1 MALITVIEGDCSQQN
16 LWETTRL
23 NSEVPL
29 IQNLVC
35 KTRETA
41 LNLSRCRSPLGS
53 DSINLILA
61 ALSSR
66 EITTMMMK

>member
-1 MALITVIEGDCSQQN
+1 MASTIVIEGDCSQQN
-16 LWETTRL
+16 LWETMRL

-29 IQNLVC
+29 IQN
-35 KTRETA
+35 REAA

-66 EITTMMMK
+66 EITIMMMK